1 MTGLKDTI
9 HVLVAAATKHGSTME
24 IAEAIGRTLAE
35 QGLATTVTAVD
46 RVSDIDSYQAAV
58 IGSGV
63 YMGHWLEPA
72 RTFVDHCGEALK
84 TRPTWLF
91 SSGPIGEPPRPKA
104 DEAVD
109 VRELM
114 AATGAR
120 DHRLFDGKID
130 KQRLG
135 FAERAVV
142 RAVGASEGDFRDWD
156 AIHEWARG
164 IARDLATG
172 VPACAAPMRP
182 S

>member
-1 MTGLKDTI
+1 MLERQRDAADMAETNSI
-9 HVLVAAATKHGSTME
+9 RVLVAAATKHGSTME
-24 IAEAIGRTLAE
+24 IAEAIGRTLDGD
-35 QGLATTVTAVD
+35 GLAVTVTAVD
-46 RVSDIDSYQAAV
+46 GVSDIDSYEAAV

-72 RTFVDHCGEALK
+72 RTFVDQHREALK
-84 TRPTWLF
+84 ARPTWLF

-109 VRELM
+109 VDDLM

-130 KQRLG
+130 KRRLG

-156 AIHEWARG
+156 AIREWARG
-164 IARDLATG
+164 IARDLAT
-172 VPACAAPMRP
+172 
-182 S
+182 